1 MRAVVLDGYT
11 TNPGDLSWSGI
22 EKICSL
28 TVYDRT
34 AYDVSDDESEAR
46 IIQRIAD
53 ADIVF
58 TNKTPLS
65 ARIIAAAP
73 RLVYIG
79 VLATGYNVVD
89 LGAAKERNIVVT
101 NVPAYSTASVAQ
113 MTVALLLEL
122 CHHVGDH
129 DATVHRGLW
138 SQSPDFCFWN
148 HPLVELAGKTFGIVG
163 YGRIGRAVAA
173 IVRAMGME
181 VLVYSRGRTG
191 FSETGDSLFVD
202 LPTLFQDSDVISL
215 HCPLTEETRGMINR
229 ETIGTMKDGVWIL
242 NTSRGA
248 LINEE
253 DLARALES
261 GKVAHAAV
269 DVVSQEPILANNP
282 LLGAKNCIITP
293 HIAWAPLEAR
303 RRLLAIAEGNL
314 RSFLA
319 GDPINRVN

>member
-1 MRAVVLDGYT
+1 MHAVVLDGYT

-34 AYDVSDDESEAR
+34 AYDGSDPESEAL
-46 IIQRIAD
+46 IIQRISD

-58 TNKTPLS
+58 TNKTPLT

-73 RLVYIG
+73 RLIYIG

-89 LGAAKERNIVVT
+89 LGAARERNIVVT

-122 CHHVGDH
+122 CNHVGDH
-129 DATVHRGLW
+129 DAAVHRGQW
-138 SQSPDFCFWN
+138 TQAPDFCFWN
-148 HPLVELAGKTFGIVG
+148 HPLVELAGKTFGIIG
-163 YGRIGRAVAA
+163 YGRIGKAVAT

-181 VLVYSRGRTG
+181 VLVYSRSRTG
-191 FSETGDSLFVD
+191 FSENGDALFVD
-202 LPTLFQDSDVISL
+202 LPTLFHDSDVVSL
-215 HCPLTEETRGMINR
+215 HCPLTEENRGMINR
-229 ETIGTMKDGVWIL
+229 ESIGTMKDGVWII
-242 NTSRGA
+242 NTSRGP

-261 GKVAHAAV
+261 GKVGQAAV
-269 DVVSQEPILANNP
+269 DVVSQEPIAANNP

-303 RRLLAIAEGNL
+303 RRLIAIAEGNL
-314 RSFLA
+314 RAFV
-319 GDPINRVN
+319 GGNTINRVN